1 MSSEYSIIITC
12 NAEGMNVA
20 RAIKQQLELNNVR
33 GNVFFEYGSMDVQR
47 TLSVID
53 RAKIFICI
61 LTRDSMMG
69 CASPSDRL
77 RREIIQAR
85 NRKLKMIFINP
96 NGEFR
101 NEFPE
106 GFPEELDFVRK
117 THQITIHMDSSF
129 ERDIA
134 GMKETEIEPVLRHGL
149 SGDVVGYISLTLV
162 IVSLIVGFNYAWWAG
177 VLLFFGA
184 SYLMSKLHI
193 L

>member
-47 TLSVID
+47 TLSVIN

-69 CASPSDRL
+69 CASPSDIL
-77 RREIIQAR
+77 RREIIQAK

-106 GFPEELDFVRK
+106 DFPEELDFVRK

-129 ERDIA
+129 ESDIA
-134 GMKETEIEPVLRHGL
+134 GMKKTEIEPVLRHGL

-177 VLLFFGA
+177 VLFFFGA